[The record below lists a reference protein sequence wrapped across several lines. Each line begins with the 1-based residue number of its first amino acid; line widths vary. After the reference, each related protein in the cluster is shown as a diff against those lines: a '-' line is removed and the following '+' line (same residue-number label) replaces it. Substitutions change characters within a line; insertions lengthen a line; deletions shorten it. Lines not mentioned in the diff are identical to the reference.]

1 MTSNGHSDEAA
12 FKNSLNHVLEDVDEV
27 PELSFPIYGNK
38 YITKYLGTYTYV
50 YLVESPGV
58 VFITAGDPPG
68 SPAKA
73 VYRAVVACFPF
84 IFFAAFMA
92 FTSGFIVW
100 IMVSSPFLC
109 SIPHDSLPSPPY
121 MNNGIAFTAGV

>member
-58 VFITAGDPPG
+58 VFITVGDPPNTQG
-68 SPAKA
+68 
-73 VYRAVVACFPF
+73 RAMFRVALTALPLIIIALCTTF
-84 IFFAAFMA
+84 I
-92 FTSGFIVW
+92 SGFVIWVLVS
-100 IMVSSPFLC
+100 IMW
-109 SIPHDSLPSPPY
+109 Y
-121 MNNGIAFTAGV
+121 